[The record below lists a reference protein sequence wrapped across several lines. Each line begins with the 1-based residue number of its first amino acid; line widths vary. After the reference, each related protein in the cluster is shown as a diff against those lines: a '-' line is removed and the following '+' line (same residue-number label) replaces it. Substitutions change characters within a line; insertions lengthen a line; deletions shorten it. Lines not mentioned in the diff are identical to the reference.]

1 MLRSLLTVAYQSPSW
16 PTTHSVVQAHPSITT
31 RRAMPSLS
39 EPPRH
44 LLPELGRKLFGHK
57 GSLKQLPENGSTT
70 SPAHADLPP
79 FACGLTGTSVEVLEP
94 RRCEVEG
101 IVPSWLEGNLFR
113 NGPGVWDIETKGG
126 QTYSVAH
133 WFGGLTVM
141 HKFQIT
147 AGKVTYRNRHLNREA
162 EHYIQAENQEPGVML
177 WSDPCGT
184 LLGRA
189 FSLFKQA
196 AVKGPS
202 SFEGYTDP
210 QTGKPGNP
218 NVGVTVGKYRDNQ
231 LVTRT
236 DANVLLSLDPEDLT
250 VTNKLN
256 YTSILP
262 EAKGVNSASHVE
274 RDDVK
279 GLTYDFTMDF
289 TARLKGMYHLFCI
302 PDDVR
307 QEPYLL
313 AKIQDDPCYIHSF
326 ASTENYL
333 ILMVWPCV
341 MDPLRMMINRSV
353 FHDLQWMPEKGV
365 KLHVVD
371 KRKGGKGHVAT
382 YRHDAFFAF
391 HQINAVESG
400 DDLLLDV
407 SAYSDNQILVQL
419 HRTNMLFG
427 LNPMAA
433 AIPTRITL
441 PNLPA
446 AMADGKNSIKDAT
459 SRMLAAEQFGFELFT
474 IHPDLKC
481 KPYRYCWGTSCQPG
495 ESYFTCLVRLDVESG
510 AHQIWQEEGTYPG
523 EPIFVPRPG
532 GGQEDDGLLLSV
544 VLAGVQKRSFLLLLD
559 ASNMREVARAWTKDP
574 VALGFH
580 GHFGKLDEFK
590 QQQAS
595 VL

>member
-1 MLRSLLTVAYQSPSW
+1 MLYSLLTFASQGPLQVTAQSR
-16 PTTHSVVQAHPSITT
+16 VQTLAFAAS
-31 RRAMPSLS
+31 RAKMPSLP

-44 LLPELGRKLFGHK
+44 LLPELGRRIAGRTDI
-57 GSLKQLPENGSTT
+57 LKHTPQNGS
-70 SPAHADLPP
+70 PAPADLPP
-79 FACGLTGTSVEVLEP
+79 FACGLTGTSVEVMEP
-94 RRCEVEG
+94 RHCEIEG
-101 IVPSWLEGNLFR
+101 TVPLWLEGDLFR
-113 NGPGVWDIETKGG
+113 NGPGTWDVKTKGG
-126 QTYSVAH
+126 ETYSVAH
-133 WFGGLTVM
+133 WFSGLTVM

-147 AGKVTYRNRHLNREA
+147 GGKVTYRNKHLNREA
-162 EHYIQAENQEPGVML
+162 EHYIQAKNQEPGITL

-196 AVKGPS
+196 AIQGPS
-202 SFEGYTDP
+202 SFENYVDP
-210 QTGKPGNP
+210 QTGKPGYGNI
-218 NVGVTVGKYRDNQ
+218 GVTVGKFRDQ
-231 LVTRT
+231 LVSRT
-236 DANVLLSLDPEDLT
+236 DANILLSLDPEDLT
-250 VTNKLN
+250 VTRKFN

-262 EAKGVNSASHVE
+262 EAKGVTSASHVV
-274 RDDVK
+274 RDDVA

-289 TARLKGMYHLFCI
+289 TARLKGLYHLFCI
-302 PDDVR
+302 PDDVH

-333 ILMVWPCV
+333 VLMVWPCI

-353 FHDLQWMPEKGV
+353 FHDLQWKPENGV

-407 SAYSDNQILVQL
+407 SAYPDNEILVQL

-446 AMADGKNSIKDAT
+446 AIAAGKHTVADAS
-459 SRMLAAEQFGFELFT
+459 SRMLAAERFGFELFT
-474 IHPDLKC
+474 IHPDLNC
-481 KPYRYCWGTSCQPG
+481 KPYQYSWGTSCQPG
-495 ESYFTCLVRLDVESG
+495 ESFFTSLVRLDVKSG
-510 AHQIWQEEGTYPG
+510 AHQVWQEEGTYPG

-532 GGQEDDGLLLSV
+532 GNQEDDGILLSV
-544 VLAGVQKRSFLLLLD
+544 VLAGAQKRSFLLILD
-559 ASNMREVARAWTKDP
+559 ASSMQEVARAWTQDP

-590 QQQAS
+590 
-595 VL
+595 